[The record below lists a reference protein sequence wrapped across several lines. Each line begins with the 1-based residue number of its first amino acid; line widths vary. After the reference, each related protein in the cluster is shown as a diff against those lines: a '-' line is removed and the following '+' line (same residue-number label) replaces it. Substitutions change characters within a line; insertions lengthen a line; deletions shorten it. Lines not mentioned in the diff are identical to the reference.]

1 MTPPESAG
9 PAEGR
14 ATRREVWAWAGY
26 DWANSAYSTLSITLL
41 VLYIQNVVFP
51 QEEYGT
57 LGAVVWAWGIAL
69 SMLVAAVLSPIV
81 GAIADAHASKRSWL
95 AWMTLGGAGSS
106 IALSLVS
113 PQYPWLIVAM
123 FVCACLFFELSLGF
137 YNGFLPEIADER
149 SMNRI
154 SAWGYGLGYVG
165 GGLALV
171 VAVVV
176 LMFGGK
182 FGLPDADSVMRDYNA
197 SHNAT
202 FEVEV
207 PDGTYDV
214 AITSGDA
221 QEIRQNMWFQI
232 EDVRVNVASSPQKHF
247 EKVERRVVVSDG
259 RLSVVLGSDSGERPV
274 TINELTV
281 QGVDVDFFAP
291 FDFGNSGSPSPV
303 THIWVS
309 HADTFRSWSLTPKIS
324 PEDARREWDQKR
336 EKKFDPAGSSLKK
349 QSDRP
354 TPSELAF
361 GWSSGTVTSRDA
373 VTPTRLRIGL
383 FIMGAWWGLFALPT
397 LLVLRDRGEGR
408 SDAGSIPHVAV
419 AALKEVRH
427 TLGSIRSFRML
438 AIFLVAFLFYNDG
451 VQTVL
456 SQSSTF
462 AIMELDFTSE
472 DLIGVILMIQ
482 FLALP
487 GAIVIGWLAGRL
499 GQKPVLMFCLAVWIA
514 LLAYA
519 YTMTH
524 KWEFWVL
531 GVAVAVVMG
540 GTQSVSR
547 AIMGTMT
554 PKAHAAEF
562 FGFFNLSGKATSFMG
577 TFLFGAIISQT
588 GSGRYAII
596 SLLPFF
602 VLGLVLISK
611 INVARGRRE
620 ALGGE

>member
-1 MTPPESAG
+1 MTPSQAAG
-9 PAEGR
+9 PAEGG
-14 ATRREVWAWAGY
+14 AITTRREVWAWAMY

-81 GAIADAHASKRSWL
+81 GAIADAHASKRAWL
-95 AWMTLGGAGSS
+95 AWMTLGGSGSAV
-106 IALSLVS
+106 ALSLVP
-113 PQYPWLIVAM
+113 PQYPWVIVSL
-123 FVCACLFFELSLGF
+123 FVGACLFFELSLGF
-137 YNGFLPEIADER
+137 YNGFLPEIADEQ

-154 SAWGYGLGYVG
+154 SATGYGLGYVG

-176 LMFGGK
+176 LMFGGRL
-182 FGLPDADSVMRDYNA
+182 GLPDADSVMRDYNA
-197 SHNAT
+197 SRGAT
-202 FEVEV
+202 FEVQV

-214 AITSGDA
+214 AITAGDA
-221 QEIRQNMWFQI
+221 LETHESMRFQI
-232 EDVRVNVASSPQKHF
+232 EDDRIDVTTSLRKAV
-247 EKVERRVVVSDG
+247 EKIERRVVVSDG
-259 RLSVVLGSDSGERPV
+259 RLSVVLGDESNEQLTV
-274 TINELTV
+274 LNELIV
-281 QGVDVDFFAP
+281 RGVDVDFIAQ
-291 FDFGNSGSPSPV
+291 FDFGNAGSPSPD

-309 HADTFRSWSLTPKIS
+309 HADTFRTWKLTPEIS
-324 PEDARREWDQKR
+324 REDARSDWNQKQER
-336 EKKFDPAGSSLKK
+336 KFDSSGST
-349 QSDRP
+349 

-361 GWSSGTVTSRDA
+361 GWTSGTVTSRDA

-397 LLVLRDRGEGR
+397 LLVLRDRGMGR
-408 SDAGSIPHVAV
+408 RDAGSMPRVVV
-419 AALKEVRH
+419 AALREVGH
-427 TLGSIRSFRML
+427 TLGNIRSYRML

-462 AIMELDFTSE
+462 AIMELDFTSQ

-487 GAIVIGWLAGRL
+487 GAILIGWLAGRL
-499 GQKPVLMFCLAVWIA
+499 GQKPVLMCCLAVWVA

-519 YTMTH
+519 YTMH
-524 KWEFWVL
+524 EKWEFWLL
-531 GVAVAVVMG
+531 GVFVALVMG

-554 PKAHAAEF
+554 PKARAAEF

-577 TFLFGAIISQT
+577 TFLFGAIIHQT

-602 VLGLVLISK
+602 LIGLVLISK
-611 INVARGRRE
+611 INVARGHRE
-620 ALGGE
+620 ALSANQTAED